1 MMTIL
6 PGECCRKS
14 QYILAFA
21 LADHRFKGERT
32 QMVALIRNH
41 HAIATDNIIDDP
53 FLHQTLN

>member
-6 PGECCRKS
+6 PVSVAESPNTYWHLHWRITDSKEN
-14 QYILAFA
+14 A
-21 LADHRFKGERT
+21 L